1 MNQICSRCVM
11 DTSDESINFDE
22 FGVCDHC
29 HTFDLKILPK
39 WKNGENREQE
49 LQEIIHS
56 IKKKGEGSEFDCILG
71 MSGGVD
77 STYLLH
83 KAVTEFGLRP
93 LVFHVDGGWN
103 TDLAVENIENIV
115 NKLNEPFVLKQ
126 CSEGSSI
133 GIFMIESREQYSAH
147 FSEIVKNNDW
157 IIAEQFMKGDEYT
170 STYLNGK
177 ALPIVKIKAKNHE
190 FYDYEAK
197 YLSDETEYICPCE
210 LDEEIEMAINN
221 ECEKAFKLFN
231 VKGWGRLDFFLD
243 EASRPLIL

>member
-115 NKLNEPFVLKQ
+115 NKLNLDLYTEVINWKEMSDLQLSFFKSGVSHIDTPQDHAFFATMYKFAQ
-126 CSEGSSI
+126 
-133 GIFMIESREQYSAH
+133 
-147 FSEIVKNNDW
+147 KNNIKS
-157 IIAEQFMKGDEYT
+157 IITGGNF
-170 STYLNGK
+170 STEAIRNPKNWMYYQSDTIQIKDIFFRLN
-177 ALPIVKIKAKNHE
+177 L
-190 FYDYEAK
+190 
-197 YLSDETEYICPCE
+197 
-210 LDEEIEMAINN
+210 
-221 ECEKAFKLFN
+221 
-231 VKGWGRLDFFLD
+231 
-243 EASRPLIL
+243 